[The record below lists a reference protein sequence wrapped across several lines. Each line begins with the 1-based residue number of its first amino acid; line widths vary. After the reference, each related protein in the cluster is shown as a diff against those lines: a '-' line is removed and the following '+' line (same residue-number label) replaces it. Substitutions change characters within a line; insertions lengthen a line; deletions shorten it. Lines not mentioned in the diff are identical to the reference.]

1 MSRASPPPSIP
12 GRMEPRGDRERPCKG
27 KRGGGG
33 RACKKPSC
41 KRSASPAPPAP
52 LTLWGNGDGRSG
64 PPQQQEQEEAEP
76 MGQSHGGSGRLR
88 GPGGNGGDFWS
99 GGHPEMTQEMYCWG
113 WFPLKIRTLLHE
125 DPPQRGGDTV
135 GPSGHR
141 GTPPPVTRGH
151 PPISGP
157 PLHARS
163 SIVWSPPPPP
173 PPPRMHPLPWRSLM
187 GNLSP
192 WLGTRRP
199 RGGVS
204 STPTFRPSPPLP
216 GEKSRNTPPPPP
228 HYCDITDTPEG
239 KPPPHLPPPNSRYLY
254 FSTADSAPIQH
265 RGQ

>member
-1 MSRASPPPSIP
+1 
-12 GRMEPRGDRERPCKG
+12 
-27 KRGGGG
+27 
-33 RACKKPSC
+33 
-41 KRSASPAPPAP
+41 
-52 LTLWGNGDGRSG
+52 
-64 PPQQQEQEEAEP
+64 

-99 GGHPEMTQEMYCWG
+99 GGHPEVTQEMYCWG

-199 RGGVS
+199 SACVS
-204 STPTFRPSPPLP
+204 PPPTFRPSPPLP
-216 GEKSRNTPPPPP
+216 YEQPLNPPPPP
-228 HYCDITDTPEG
+228 PS
-239 KPPPHLPPPNSRYLY
+239 LPPGCE
-254 FSTADSAPIQH
+254 FGQADMQKLVPKEEKAAPSPPQGGKRAGGQRDPRPKSELRASGGGGL
-265 RGQ
+265 RGGGRGLKGGGIKGGGV